1 MKFISQLKLLAI
13 SYLKCARVNNIMLN
27 FKTTFYQKLF
37 RSLDNNAVLMQ
48 IEPDGTYYP
57 IWCSKEFTDM
67 IEGTEEDFIKLESG
81 STMSTIHPEDRDE
94 VAYLFRHHITRAGT
108 NSLNIRKLTLKNN
121 WIWVNVHYAFIE
133 EDGIQYAYCTY
144 FDVTYIKESE
154 QRVQKMYEGVRTEL
168 EEIANDSLLSLR
180 LNLTKDVVEDC
191 RGREAYQMD
200 SVGKIISENIGNRIN
215 ALPLERDR
223 KHFAEKFNAQQLID
237 NYKNGKN
244 IVSDVFFSQRPD
256 GRKCFVNYKVNLRR
270 EPSTGD
276 VIAFAVEK
284 DYNAEKVNHVLHE
297 KVLAEQYDMITYIVD
312 GQYGV
317 VIGDPNKITKG
328 SIFPINRNGVY
339 NDYINNQVLPV
350 IDGTAD
356 EKAQIRDALSLD
368 CIERELSVK
377 EPYIININCKIG
389 NDIFNK
395 RFIFY
400 CVDKEAKFYILL
412 KSDTTELK
420 QEQLE
425 RNKQLKS
432 ALATANQANV
442 AKTAFL
448 SNMSHEIRTPMNAII
463 GLDNIALKEPNLL
476 PSTREYLEKIGK
488 SAHHLLNI
496 INDILDMSRIESGRI
511 VLRNEEFSFSGML
524 EQINAIIN
532 TQCQGRNLHYDCV
545 IHGKVESYYIGDDT
559 KLKQVLINI
568 LGNAVKFTP
577 QGGHVTLTVKCT
589 AQFEN
594 KSTIRF
600 VIKDTG
606 IGIDEDYLP
615 KMFEAFSQEDS
626 TATTS
631 YGGSGLGLA
640 ISKNIIEMMNG
651 NISVKSKK
659 GLGSEFIINVT
670 LRNVDKSYQNEGNSI
685 NARDLNVLIVDDDPI
700 ACEHAQLVLEEVGI
714 SSEFAISG
722 AEGIEMIRLAHAR
735 NKPYNLILMDLHMP
749 EQNGIEVTRKIR
761 EIVGNESAIIILTAY
776 SWDDIVED
784 AVSAGVDSFMSKPL
798 FASNVLE
805 QFNQSLKKKN
815 VILSKEDSSTDLTG
829 CRILIAEDMQ
839 VNAEIMMMLLS
850 MREMEAEHAVNGK
863 IAVEMFTSHPVGYYD
878 AILMDIR
885 MPEMDG
891 LEATRTIRASDHPDS
906 KTIPIIAMTANAFD
920 EDVQRSLQAGM
931 NAHLSK
937 PVEPEHLYDTLSEL
951 IE

>member
-1 MKFISQLKLLAI
+1 
-13 SYLKCARVNNIMLN
+13 
-27 FKTTFYQKLF
+27 
-37 RSLDNNAVLMQ
+37 
-48 IEPDGTYYP
+48 
-57 IWCSKEFTDM
+57 
-67 IEGTEEDFIKLESG
+67 
-81 STMSTIHPEDRDE
+81 
-94 VAYLFRHHITRAGT
+94 
-108 NSLNIRKLTLKNN
+108 
-121 WIWVNVHYAFIE
+121 
-133 EDGIQYAYCTY
+133 
-144 FDVTYIKESE
+144 
-154 QRVQKMYEGVRTEL
+154 
-168 EEIANDSLLSLR
+168 
-180 LNLTKDVVEDC
+180 
-191 RGREAYQMD
+191 
-200 SVGKIISENIGNRIN
+200 
-215 ALPLERDR
+215 
-223 KHFAEKFNAQQLID
+223 
-237 NYKNGKN
+237 
-244 IVSDVFFSQRPD
+244 
-256 GRKCFVNYKVNLRR
+256 
-270 EPSTGD
+270 
-276 VIAFAVEK
+276 
-284 DYNAEKVNHVLHE
+284 
-297 KVLAEQYDMITYIVD
+297 
-312 GQYGV
+312 
-317 VIGDPNKITKG
+317 
-328 SIFPINRNGVY
+328 
-339 NDYINNQVLPV
+339 
-350 IDGTAD
+350 
-356 EKAQIRDALSLD
+356 
-368 CIERELSVK
+368 
-377 EPYIININCKIG
+377 
-389 NDIFNK
+389 
-395 RFIFY
+395 
-400 CVDKEAKFYILL
+400 
-412 KSDTTELK
+412 
-420 QEQLE
+420 
-425 RNKQLKS
+425 
-432 ALATANQANV
+432 
-442 AKTAFL
+442 
-448 SNMSHEIRTPMNAII
+448 TPMNAII

-532 TQCQGRNLHYDCV
+532 TQCQDHKLHYDCV
-545 IHGKVESYYIGDDT
+545 IHGKIESYYIGDDT

-600 VIKDTG
+600 IIKDTG
-606 IGIDEDYLP
+606 IGMDEDYLP
-615 KMFEAFSQEDS
+615 KVFEVFSQEDS
-626 TATTS
+626 TSTNA

-659 GLGSEFIINVT
+659 GLGSEFIVNVT

-685 NARDLNVLIVDDDPI
+685 NIHDLNVLIVDDDPI

>member
-1 MKFISQLKLLAI
+1 
-13 SYLKCARVNNIMLN
+13 MLN